1 MGFGRITSIIA
12 VDNIPAR
19 GLGGGEWATP
29 GPSGQMPGA
38 GVPLHVPFT
47 WQGGILSCNMAW
59 DMGHVTYDMGHVTW
73 DMGHV
78 TSHWMTCYD
87 GALPCLT
94 ITSGEILIISRP
106 WLQNITECSIKSTD
120 AKCLMFIVAIVTRI
134 VFNTLIVTPL
144 LCNAVSHH
152 QALHYSAHHLSLIFL
167 YKQQHSH
174 FIIILICHSLHFN
187 WSICW
192 HRHTLQQVD

>member
-1 MGFGRITSIIA
+1 MGFGRITNTIA

-47 WQGGILSCNMAW
+47 WQGGILSCNMAC
-59 DMGHVTYDMGHVTW
+59 

-94 ITSGEILIISRP
+94 ITSGEILIISRA
-106 WLQNITECSIKSTD
+106 WLQNITECSTKSTD

-144 LCNAVSHH
+144 LCNAVSHL

-174 FIIILICHSLHFN
+174 LVL
-187 WSICW
+187 
-192 HRHTLQQVD
+192 